1 VTVRPV
7 TGLPPGC
14 LAGRSLGW
22 CALAA
27 GLSWAGATAFAA
39 SDLQWHSPDVRLLG
53 VLLSC
58 AGLSARRDRHAASG
72 RLRGWFPPAWCL
84 PVAALLPPGW
94 AVIAPVPLA
103 ALACRRAD
111 RDLAY
116 CQVIASA
123 AAGLGFGA
131 ASLALHASGVAARTP
146 PAAVRPEWLA
156 ALAACGVL
164 QQAAS
169 SALIVIAVHGNW
181 LKSRL
186 LTLPRDLDLPGA
198 VADLCIGML
207 VASAVTAS
215 HWYAVLAV
223 PLVTPLERSRQHREL
238 ARTARTDAKTGLLNA
253 AAWQQAASAE
263 TSRAARTGR
272 PLAMAML
279 DIDYFKK
286 VNDAY
291 GHLAGDR
298 VLAAIAGILTAQLRG
313 YDVAGRFGGEE
324 FAVLL
329 PDTTEAGACRIA
341 ERLRAQ
347 IAATPMA
354 GDGKGSHPGR
364 RVTVSIGVAAARPGC
379 DTTEELIGAADAA
392 LYAAKQAGRNRV
404 RCAAFLPALA
414 LAAEGRATWLA
425 GQPGVI
431 IPGVPGK
438 RRAFP

>member
-1 VTVRPV
+1 VTVRHA
-7 TGLPPGC
+7 TSLSPGC
-14 LAGRSLGW
+14 LAPGSLGW

-39 SDLQWHSPDVRLLG
+39 SDLRWQSPDVRLLG

-58 AGLSARRDRHAASG
+58 AGLSARLDRHAVSG
-72 RLRGWFPPAWCL
+72 GLRGWFPPAWCL
-84 PVAALLPPGW
+84 PVAALLPPAW

-103 ALACRRAD
+103 ALACWRAD
-111 RDLAY
+111 RDLAN
-116 CQVIASA
+116 CRVIASA

-131 ASLALHASGVAARTP
+131 ASLALHASGVTARTSP
-146 PAAVRPEWLA
+146 MPVKPEWLA
-156 ALAACGVL
+156 AVAACEVL
-164 QQAAS
+164 QQAAG
-169 SALIVIAVHGNW
+169 SALIIIAVHRNW
-181 LKSRL
+181 LKGRL

-207 VASAVTAS
+207 VASAVAAS
-215 HWYAVLAV
+215 HWYAIFAV
-223 PLVTPLERSRQHREL
+223 PLVTPLERSRRHREL
-238 ARTARTDAKTGLLNA
+238 ARIARTDAKTGLLNA
-253 AAWQQAASAE
+253 AAWQQAAIAE
-263 TSRAARTGR
+263 ISRAARTGR
-272 PLAMAML
+272 PVAMAML

-298 VLAAIAGILTAQLRG
+298 VLAAVAGVLTAQLRR

-329 PDTTEAGACRIA
+329 PDTTEVGARRIA
-341 ERLRAQ
+341 ERLRTQ

-354 GDGKGSHPGR
+354 GDGKSSRSGR

-379 DTTEELIGAADAA
+379 VTTEELIGAADAA

-404 RCAAFLPALA
+404 RCAALLPALA
-414 LAAEGRATWLA
+414 LAAEGRATRLA
-425 GQPGVI
+425 GQQQRGQLATLRQAP
-431 IPGVPGK
+431 
-438 RRAFP
+438 AT